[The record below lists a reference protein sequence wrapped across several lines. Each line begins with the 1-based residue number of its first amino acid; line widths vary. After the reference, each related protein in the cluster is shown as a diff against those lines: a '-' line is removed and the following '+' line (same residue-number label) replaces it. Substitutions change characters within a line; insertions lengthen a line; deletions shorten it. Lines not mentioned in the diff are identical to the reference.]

1 MGKKYNFKYIVIGS
15 GPAGS
20 AAALTLATKSKKSV
34 ALIESRFF
42 GGSNLNTHDVPHAV
56 AFDFAHHYF
65 KAQSYPELKNQDFS
79 FNFPTI
85 AARELSVVLEAGG
98 NNKKLFEEAGVVCI
112 SGFANFLDR
121 HTIAV
126 NQKKLTAETFI
137 LATGSKLKTTEIA
150 GTNTVDFL
158 TPSTAVKV
166 QRLPKVV
173 TVVGGGSTG
182 CELAEYFAEL
192 GSQVLILERSERLLP
207 REDKE
212 AGEAISEYLIRKFG
226 VSVLTNCQVISIEQ
240 DEFSKYLIFR
250 YDNTEKMVRTE
261 SIVLATGSTPFL
273 DYGLENTNIKFK
285 KNGIAVDKFFQTSA
299 KNIYAIG
306 DCISDESST
315 DRAYLEGTTLA
326 SNLLNGTKTLV
337 NYKGL
342 IRLTNTYPEVATVGL
357 SEDDLTRHGRKYKK
371 AIIKLEETTA
381 SKTNNFNYGFVKL
394 ISDKT
399 YHIIGAVIV
408 APHAG
413 LLASEIAIA
422 IRHNLTALEI
432 ASTPHIM
439 NSYNYAIKLAAK
451 KLIDKT
457 KPKK

>member
-20 AAALTLATKSKKSV
+20 AV
-34 ALIESRFF
+34 ALALAQAKKNVALVEGRFF
-42 GGSNLNTHDVPHAV
+42 GGSNLNTHDIPHAV
-56 AFDFAHHYF
+56 AFDFSHHYF
-65 KAQSYPELKNQDFS
+65 KLQSYPELKNQDFS

-98 NNKKLFEEAGVVCI
+98 NNKKIFEEAGVVCVN
-112 SGFANFLDR
+112 GFANFLDR
-121 HTIAV
+121 HTIAI

-137 LATGSKLKTTEIA
+137 LATGSRLKTTEIA

-158 TPSTAVKV
+158 TPSTATKT

-173 TVVGGGSTG
+173 TIVGGGSTG

-192 GSQVLILERSERLLP
+192 GSQVLILERSDRLLP

-226 VSVLTNCQVISIEQ
+226 ASVLTNCQVVSIEQ

-261 SIVLATGSTPFL
+261 SIVLATGSEPFL
-273 DYGLENTNIKFK
+273 NYGLENTNIKFT
-285 KNGIAVDKFFQTSA
+285 NAGIKVNKLFQTSA

-306 DCISDESST
+306 DCIGGESST

-357 SEDDLTRHGRKYKK
+357 SEDDLTRRNRKYKK
-371 AIIKLEETTA
+371 AIVKLEETTA

-399 YHIIGAVIV
+399 YHILGAVIV
-408 APHAG
+408 APHAS

-451 KLIDKT
+451 KLISKT